1 MNLLLNIWSQWVG
14 VSVLFPVSV
23 CYGVYFISNIVTLSG
38 VAVASQFQF
47 VSRTV
52 LQPLGHL
59 VWGNT
64 WWGFPDPCGGTW
76 YRVESG
82 AWKLFLSH
90 FKYIHDT
97 WSLKP
102 VGSWRFISS
111 IRSSMVRS
119 YGQFYTSTRVLQ
131 NWCDTHPIEEV
142 LTAPLHFL
150 FPSPP
155 PSFQSFLI
163 FHNSFAVLQVAL
175 ARPLLAQGGT
185 GYPRTSLPVCR
196 KRN

>member
-1 MNLLLNIWSQWVG
+1 M
-14 VSVLFPVSV
+14 
-23 CYGVYFISNIVTLSG
+23 SG

-90 FKYIHDT
+90 FKYILWHMK
-97 WSLKP
+97 LKTC
-102 VGSWRFISS
+102 WKLKIYIFYKIQ
-111 IRSSMVRS
+111 
-119 YGQFYTSTRVLQ
+119 YGQVVWPVLYFYQSSAKLMWHSPHRGSS
-131 NWCDTHPIEEV
+131 HRPP
-142 LTAPLHFL
+142 A
-150 FPSPP
+150 FP
-155 PSFQSFLI
+155 
-163 FHNSFAVLQVAL
+163 V
-175 ARPLLAQGGT
+175 
-185 GYPRTSLPVCR
+185 SLPSTLLSEFSHFSQFFCCPSSGPCTPFVSSGWDGVPPNLSPSVQEEKLENSPAKESKALR
-196 KRN
+196 LWSIDREGDRAV